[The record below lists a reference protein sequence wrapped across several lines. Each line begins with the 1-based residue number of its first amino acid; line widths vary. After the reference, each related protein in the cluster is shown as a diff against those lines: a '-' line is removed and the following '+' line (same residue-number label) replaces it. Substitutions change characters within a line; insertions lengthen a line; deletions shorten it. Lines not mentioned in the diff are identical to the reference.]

1 MDYLPEKYLK
11 NKITNSFINNSNENY
26 FMPQKYELYKKQN
39 SSKIYVDGNN
49 NMNNNSQNISNYISV
64 NERQE
69 RKTLL
74 LEIDNIIEELE
85 FFEKEKRK
93 NELISIMKSIT
104 RNVDIKNIPSSEETL
119 NLYFFGKTEKM
130 LIEDEGK
137 NIIKNNYSFDQIDKF
152 KFNKSFN
159 NNYNDNNNNDDNDK
173 DGFDINIIDNNIA
186 RFPIDKTESNLFS
199 LNKALMDDDLEYN
212 QNSFIK
218 KKRRRFFNSLKVN
231 KSINQ

>member
-26 FMPQKYELYKKQN
+26 FMPQKYESYKKQN

-159 NNYNDNNNNDDNDK
+159 NNDDHNDDNDK